1 MNKKVLTLCAGFLL
15 AGGLFSTA
23 NAIDLRNAI
32 PGQYYQLKRTA
43 QYQNSDWEVAT
54 TANQLDTWFAAN
66 SAGKAVLTQNATD
79 DNSYWTIEVKNN
91 DNGVKIVRL
100 VNVHTGKA
108 LSVKASD
115 GTSTE
120 WFEVGYT
127 AAGNFAG
134 KTTTEDVNELKW
146 GNGNVNYLAITQDG
160 SEWVYTS
167 GTVAEANAATPV
179 VWLQGIDAVA
189 VEPDVLTGAEL
200 NSVYEDGFALQIC
213 YQPLKNN
220 NTELDTDKAPVEYA
234 DLQGNPFTGMLV
246 AVPNDNITT
255 SVALYQGSTKGKRI
269 VLTSDTWGSQAG
281 GTTQTG
287 YKFAAYTASEYRAN
301 ASKIIANEFTI
312 VQPAAKGGAPLEVSV
327 MLDTNNDET
336 ADTKYELVVTNA
348 IGDEWC
354 LTVAPSNTATTN
366 VADYT
371 FTNGAWTSA
380 HQNTYVQFGITNMVD
395 YSDFYGKLWNIYK
408 DGKVATPSCA
418 VTEAYANDSNADS
431 WIPVAQVA
439 ANYPEGQWLF
449 DATQDLDNDGVAEG
463 AFVNRESG
471 HVLSIPNL
479 RYVEGKDYTYTKG
492 GATYTISPA
501 GDPSDNY
508 NDGYLAGYT
517 TDQLKQKAFFIG
529 TPIAATKDTVWLSKA
544 ANGKLEFVEDKAE
557 AAEFRLTMADF
568 DRNVFDADS
577 YLTAKNFTSYTVWK
591 DKNAGT
597 TEQKTDVVNFHKY
610 FVTEAVS
617 GDRLNYDSENERFAL
632 TDEFSIFN
640 PIVIKKKG
648 NEVYN
653 LLYNVETDFI
663 DTNNDGENDTYATNQ
678 NTTNSFCAAEKL
690 YGAQNVAELVKSDG
704 AYGFTENDMFVVVD
718 ADAQQYRGDFS
729 NTGVLDTIKIFR
741 NDDNSYVLYEKGELL
756 KKGNEVVEGFLGME
770 NINDPQ
776 YADMHAAMLADTAF
790 YSNTYRPQYMLAV
803 DADIVD
809 DGWTCPL
816 NPLYDTPEW
825 REENGGPCADAV
837 KDRPYITGRYLVN
850 LVDSAEAATA
860 EGVKFADNKFVH
872 EYYNTPATPYYRLG
886 FVQAKHIGDSLIIA
900 STNDTINLKNNP
912 EDQVCTFAFRYV
924 DAERDAFT
932 IETLYRAYDIDEDG
946 DIEYRQRGYIKYQ
959 NGIPV
964 VTPKASEA
972 WVFDLN
978 ETSETPTANE
988 TIEDAAN
995 SAVTVVATDGAV
1007 IVRGAEGKNV
1017 IVSTILGKVV
1027 ANEVINS
1034 DNETIAAPAGIVVVS
1049 VDGESFKVAVK

>member
-15 AGGLFSTA
+15 AGGLFSSA
-23 NAIDLRNAI
+23 NAIDLRNAT

-43 QYQNSDWEVAT
+43 QYQSTAWTVGSSLGDYYAT
-54 TANQLDTWFAAN
+54 N
-66 SAGKAVLTQNATD
+66 SAGKAVLAQSPAD

-108 LSVKASD
+108 LSVKDAS
-115 GTSTE
+115 GTSNE

-127 AAGNFAG
+127 AAGTFAG
-134 KTTTEDVNELKW
+134 QTTTEDVNELKW
-146 GNGNVNYLAITQDG
+146 GNNGDNRLAITQDG
-160 SEWVYTS
+160 SDWVYTS
-167 GTVAEANAATPV
+167 ATIAEADATTPV
-179 VWLQGIDAVA
+179 VWLQGIDAIA
-189 VEPDVLTGAEL
+189 VEPDVLTGDEL

-213 YQPLKNN
+213 YQPLKDN
-220 NTELDTDKAPVEYA
+220 NTALDTDKAPVEYA

-246 AVPNDNITT
+246 ADPVNST
-255 SVALYQGSTKGKRI
+255 SVALYQGSKKGKRI

-287 YKFAAYTASEYRAN
+287 YKFAAYTDSEYRAN
-301 ASKIIANEFTI
+301 SSKIIANEFTI
-312 VQPAAKGGAPLEVSV
+312 AQPAAKGGAPLEVSV
-327 MLDTNNDET
+327 MLDTNNDDIP
-336 ADTKYELVVTNA
+336 DTKYELVVTIIENVNR
-348 IGDEWC
+348 
-354 LTVAPSNTATTN
+354 LTVAQSNVATTN
-366 VADYT
+366 IADYT
-371 FTNGAWTSA
+371 FTNGAWTNA

-408 DGKVATPSCA
+408 DSKVATPSCS
-418 VTEAYANDSNADS
+418 VNEYYGNDGNPYS

-449 DATQDLDNDGVAEG
+449 DATKDLDNDGVQEG

-479 RYVEGKDYTYTKG
+479 RYVEGKENTYTKG
-492 GATYTISPA
+492 DATYTITPA

-544 ANGKLEFVEDKAE
+544 ANGKLEFVEDKAD
-557 AAEFRLTMADF
+557 AVEFRLTMADF
-568 DRNVFDADS
+568 DQNVFNADS

-610 FVTEAVS
+610 FVTEAVT

-653 LLYNVETDFI
+653 LLYDVVTDFI
-663 DTNNDGENDTYATNQ
+663 DTNNDNENDTYATNQ
-678 NTTNSFCAAEKL
+678 NTTKSFCGAEKL

-704 AYGFTENDMFVVVD
+704 AYGFTENDIFVVVD

-729 NTGVLDTIKIFR
+729 NTGVLDTIKVFR
-741 NDDNSYVLYEKGELL
+741 NDDNSYVLYEKGDLL
-756 KKGNEVVEGFLGME
+756 NVGEQHEGFLGME
-770 NINDPQ
+770 NINDPE

-803 DADIVD
+803 DAEIVD

-816 NPLYDTPEW
+816 NPEHNTQAW
-825 REENGGPCADAV
+825 RDANGGHCADAV
-837 KDRPYITGRYLVN
+837 QDRPYIQGRYLVN
-850 LVDSAEAATA
+850 LVDSALAATA
-860 EGVKFADNKFVH
+860 NGVKFADNKFVH
-872 EYYNTPATPYYRLG
+872 EYYNTQATPYYRLG

-932 IETLYRAYDIDEDG
+932 IETLYRAYDYDEDG
-946 DIEYRQRGYIKYQ
+946 DIDYKDRGYIKYQ
-959 NGIPV
+959 NGVPV
-964 VTPKASEA
+964 VTPQASEA
-972 WVFDLN
+972 WVFDLE
-978 ETSETPTANE
+978 ETSEIPTANE
-988 TIEDAAN
+988 TIENAAEATV
-995 SAVTVVATDGAV
+995 SVVATDGAV
-1007 IVRGAEGKNV
+1007 IVKGAEGKNV

-1027 ANEVINS
+1027 ANEVLNS

-1049 VDGESFKVAVK
+1049 VDGENFKVAVK

>member
-15 AGGLFSTA
+15 AGGLFNSA
-23 NAIDLRNAI
+23 NAIDLRNAT

-43 QYQNSDWEVAT
+43 QFNAGSWDGSSVGLDSWYAANNGGDVVLGNNPNSD
-54 TANQLDTWFAAN
+54 NY
-66 SAGKAVLTQNATD
+66 
-79 DNSYWTIEVKNN
+79 YWTIETKNN
-91 DNGVKIVRL
+91 ENGVKIVRL

-108 LSVKASD
+108 LSVTATD

-120 WFEVGYT
+120 WFEI
-127 AAGNFAG
+127 NHNM
-134 KTTTEDVNELKW
+134 TTSSFGDVNELVW
-146 GNGNVNYLAITQDG
+146 GNGRVNYLAMTLNG
-160 SEWVYTS
+160 SAYEFTS
-167 GTVAEANAATPV
+167 LLASEATSSN
-179 VWLQGIDAVA
+179 WILGLDAVA
-189 VEPDVLTGAEL
+189 VAPNVLTGAEL
-200 NSVYEDGFALQIC
+200 NNVYEDGFALQIC
-213 YQPLKNN
+213 YQPLKDN
-220 NTELDTDKAPVEYA
+220 NTALDTDKAPVEYA

-246 AVPNDNITT
+246 AAPVNST
-255 SVALYQGSTKGKRI
+255 SVALYQGSKKGKRI

-287 YKFAAYTASEYRAN
+287 YKFAAYTDSEYRAN
-301 ASKIIANEFTI
+301 SSKIIANEFTI
-312 VQPAAKGGAPLEVSV
+312 AQPAAKGGAPLEVSV
-327 MLDTNNDET
+327 MLDTNNDDIP
-336 ADTKYELVVTNA
+336 DTKYELVVTIIENVNR
-348 IGDEWC
+348 
-354 LTVAPSNTATTN
+354 LTVAPSNPATTD

-371 FTNGAWTSA
+371 FTNGTWTTY

-408 DGKVATPSCA
+408 DGKVATPSCT
-418 VTEAYANDSNADS
+418 VSEYYGNSDNSDS

-449 DATQDLDNDGVAEG
+449 DATKDLDNDGVKEG

-479 RYVEGKDYTYTKG
+479 RYVEGKENTYTKG
-492 GATYTISPA
+492 DATYTISPA
-501 GDPSDNY
+501 GTPSDNY

-529 TPIAATKDTVWLSKA
+529 TPLASTGDTVYLAKA
-544 ANGKLEFVEDKAE
+544 ANGKLEFSTDKAN
-557 AAEFRLTMADF
+557 AVEFRLTMADF
-568 DRNVFDADS
+568 DGNEFNADS

-597 TEQKTDVVNFHKY
+597 TEQKTDVVNFHQY
-610 FVTEAVS
+610 YVTEAVT
-617 GDRLNYDSENERFAL
+617 GDRLTYDGDEQRFEL
-632 TDEFSIFN
+632 SDNSSLWL
-640 PIVIKKKG
+640 PIVVKHKG
-648 NEVYN
+648 ADIYN
-653 LLYNVETDFI
+653 LLYEVYTTI
-663 DTNNDGENDTYATNQ
+663 VDTNSDGTADTYITVNNSSNQ
-678 NTTNSFCAAEKL
+678 SFCEAWKL
-690 YGAQNVAELVKSDG
+690 YGAHSANELVGADN
-704 AYGFTENDMFVVVD
+704 AYGFTENDMFVIVD

-741 NDDNSYVLYEKGELL
+741 NDDNSYVLYEKGALL
-756 KKGNEVVEGFLGME
+756 TAKDGKTAIEGFLGME

-790 YSNTYRPQYMLAV
+790 YSNTFRPQYMLAV
-803 DADIVD
+803 DAEIVN

-816 NPLYDTPEW
+816 NPEHNTQAW
-825 REENGGPCADAV
+825 REENGGHCADAV
-837 KDRPYITGRYLVN
+837 KDRPYIQGRYLVN
-850 LVDSAEAATA
+850 LVDSAVAATNA
-860 EGVKFADNKFVH
+860 GVKFADNKFVH
-872 EYYNTPATPYYRLG
+872 EYYNTQATPYYRLG

-946 DIEYRQRGYIKYQ
+946 DIDYKERGYIKYQ

-988 TIEDAAN
+988 TIESAADTTI
-995 SAVTVVATDGAV
+995 SVVATDGAV
-1007 IVRGAEGKNV
+1007 IVKGAEGKNV

-1027 ANEVINS
+1027 ANEVLNS